1 MKREEMRVASVSVSI
16 ILAASVMSLLAVGS
30 AWAQAGG
37 CSKPVTGDH
46 IRTVEDGV
54 DQFRKYTDNRGEDVK
69 NNAEAAKNSGATKAR
84 PGRDAANT
92 EARKD
97 QANRT
102 KDELD
107 DALGD
112 LNSST
117 NKLRRRFDAT
127 SNYMNTRG
135 EMEKV
140 MESGRRVNQVMVRGK
155 YGSQAE
161 RLWLPLRGYIND
173 LARCYG
179 LSPMGGA

>member
-1 MKREEMRVASVSVSI
+1 MKRTEMRVARVSVRV
-16 ILAASVMSLLAVGS
+16 ILVASVTSLFAVGS
-30 AWAQAGG
+30 AWAQVGG

-46 IRTVEDGV
+46 IRKVEDGV
-54 DQFRKYTDNRGEDVK
+54 DEFRKYTENRGEDIK
-69 NNAEAAKNSGATKAR
+69 NNAESAKDSGGTKAR
-84 PGRDAANT
+84 TRDAGNA

-97 QANRT
+97 QARRT

-117 NKLRRRFDAT
+117 NRLRRKFDAT

-135 EMEKV
+135 DMEKV

-155 YGSQAE
+155 YGTQAE

-173 LARCYG
+173 LGRCYG

>member
-1 MKREEMRVASVSVSI
+1 MKRAQMLVGSFSVRV
-16 ILAASVMSLLAVGS
+16 ILAALVMSLLAAGS
-30 AWAQAGG
+30 AWAQVGG

-46 IRTVEDGV
+46 IRKVEDGV
-54 DQFRKYTDNRGEDVK
+54 DQFRKYTENRGEDL
-69 NNAEAAKNSGATKAR
+69 KNSAQAAENSGTKAR
-84 PGRDAANT
+84 RENPANA

-97 QANRT
+97 QAHRT

-117 NKLRRRFDAT
+117 NRLRRKFDAT
-127 SNYMNTRG
+127 SNYMDTRG
-135 EMEKV
+135 QMEKV
-140 MESGRRVNQVMVRGK
+140 MDSGRRVNQVMVRGK